1 MNLTN
6 IFLRIRETRIGEIT
20 YLMIHFI
27 ILLPFAIAF
36 KIYYFMRGEE

>member
-1 MNLTN
+1 MNLEQ
-6 IFLRIRETRIGEIT
+6 IILRITKNRIGEIT